1 MWCWTPLCYKY
12 TQIRRYSRSRASKIN
27 DSNIDVINDGENY
40 DNDDNDVNSF
50 YDEKKRDWLIVMDD
64 VSGLADRFD
73 KLASFLTVT

>member
-27 DSNIDVINDGENY
+27 DSNIDVINDGGNY

-50 YDEKKRDWLIVMDD
+50 YDEKKKR
-64 VSGLADRFD
+64 LAYCYGWRFWPCW
-73 KLASFLTVT
+73 